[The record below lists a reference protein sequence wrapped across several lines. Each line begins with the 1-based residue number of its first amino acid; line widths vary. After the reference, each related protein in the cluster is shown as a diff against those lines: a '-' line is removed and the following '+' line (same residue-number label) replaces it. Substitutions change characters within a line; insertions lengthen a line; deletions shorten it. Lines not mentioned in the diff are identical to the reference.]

1 MTTQESNPICGI
13 CRYSRTLTACV
24 KVGQM
29 RFCCSTNA
37 LLSTNKC
44 AFIMEALKINKAK
57 SYNPKTKQYGYTVRV
72 NANGKISAEKIS
84 EEACE
89 NTTLHPEE
97 ALLANKLFIKK
108 IAKYLR
114 EGYIVE
120 LGEIGTLQPGCTSKW
135 AATKEELT
143 KDLVKPR
150 VNYNPSDEVEAAI
163 KGAKLNWI
171 KDEDE
176 EESDDQ
182 SGNGGNTGG
191 SNDTNDGMLG

>member
-1 MTTQESNPICGI
+1 
-13 CRYSRTLTACV
+13 
-24 KVGQM
+24 
-29 RFCCSTNA
+29 
-37 LLSTNKC
+37 
-44 AFIMEALKINKAK
+44 MEALRINKAK

-182 SGNGGNTGG
+182 GGNGGNGGG
-191 SNDTNDGMLG
+191 SNDPDDGVLG

>member
-1 MTTQESNPICGI
+1 
-13 CRYSRTLTACV
+13 
-24 KVGQM
+24 
-29 RFCCSTNA
+29 
-37 LLSTNKC
+37 
-44 AFIMEALKINKAK
+44 MEALKINKAK

-89 NTTLHPEE
+89 NTTLHPDE

-143 KDLVKPR
+143 NELSNR
-150 VNYNPSDEVEAAI
+150 V
-163 KGAKLNWI
+163 
-171 KDEDE
+171 
-176 EESDDQ
+176 
-182 SGNGGNTGG
+182 
-191 SNDTNDGMLG
+191 